1 MQLVG
6 EVRALRAA
14 VSGWHKAGDRVAL
27 VPTMGALHAGHQ
39 SLVEQ
44 ARRLADRTIVSI
56 FVNPRQFGPSE
67 DLNRY
72 PRRETEDRAMLASL
86 GIDLIF
92 APSVATMYPPGFAT
106 KMAVANLGDGFE
118 GAVRPGHFDGVA
130 IVVAKL
136 LIMAAPDVGVFGEK
150 DWQQLAIIRQM
161 AGDLDLPVEIR
172 SGAIVRDA
180 DGLALSS
187 RNIYLSPQERTA
199 ALALPHALQ
208 RVAQAIGQGAP
219 VAPALRAASEALLA
233 AGFAKVDY
241 FSLVDERSLQPL
253 ETARQGARL
262 LAAATMG
269 STRLLD
275 NLPVE
280 MQP

>member
-14 VSGWHKAGDRVAL
+14 VGGWHKAGERVAL

-44 ARRLADRTIVSI
+44 ARGLADRTIVSI

-161 AGDLDLPVEIR
+161 ASDLDLPVEIR

-199 ALALPHALQ
+199 ALALPHTLQ

>member
-199 ALALPHALQ
+199 ALALPHTLQ

-253 ETARQGARL
+253 ETARPGARL

>member
-44 ARRLADRTIVSI
+44 ARGLADRTIVSI

-199 ALALPHALQ
+199 ALALPHTLQ

-219 VAPALRAASEALLA
+219 VAPALRGASEALLA

-253 ETARQGARL
+253 ETARHGARL

>member
-161 AGDLDLPVEIR
+161 ASDLDLPVEIR

>member
-44 ARRLADRTIVSI
+44 ARGLADRTIVSI

-208 RVAQAIGQGAP
+208 RAAQAIGQGAP